1 MNLFNTFS
9 FYTSRFA
16 FCATVVIL
24 ILSIFAVSAPAQ
36 NAPPEELKTF
46 TPDKEGNI
54 FMFGG
59 SQFRAATERING
71 SIALDPDALH
81 KTFKAMFQLDM
92 KRLKIETVID
102 KGIQKVVWNADIYPQ
117 AILRIRSL
125 NVADD
130 VQLIDGLPIDTE
142 ADATF
147 EFHGVKKSVALKN
160 LRFTYFPKDSRFV
173 QWLPGDVL
181 RLVGGFEIQFADYN
195 VETAPEL
202 TSPISI
208 SFSLFAVD
216 IAEVVAAPTEMIG
229 DYLRVPFSFLGD
241 YWLDEPDWRQLA
253 DPEYIASLSYDTE
266 IPDEVKQIDG
276 KKVAIMG
283 FMLPID
289 VDKGKVKRFLLLK
302 STMSCCFGVAPRI
315 NEVVYVESSKKQKI
329 QTVMDTPITVF
340 GKLSIGQ
347 QFREDLM
354 LMGVYQLELD
364 EVKRGR

>member
-1 MNLFNTFS
+1 MFDTFS
-9 FYTSRFA
+9 FYASRFT
-16 FCATVVIL
+16 FCATIFIL

-36 NAPPEELKTF
+36 NDPSAELQTF
-46 TPDKEGNI
+46 MLDKERNV

-71 SIALDPDALH
+71 SIALNPDALH

-102 KGIQKVVWNADIYPQ
+102 KGIQKVVWNAAVYPQ
-117 AILRIRSL
+117 AILRIESL
-125 NVADD
+125 D
-130 VQLIDGLPIDTE
+130 VTEDVGLVDGLPIKTD
-142 ADATF
+142 AKATF
-147 EFHGVKKSVALKN
+147 EFHGVKKSVELKDI
-160 LRFTYFPKDSRFV
+160 RFTYFPKNSRFV

-181 RLVGGFEIQFADYN
+181 RLVGGFEIEFEDYN
-195 VETAPEL
+195 VETKPEL

-208 SFSLFAVD
+208 NFSLFAVD
-216 IAEVVAAPTEMIG
+216 IAEAVAVPIEMIG
-229 DYLRVPFSFLGD
+229 DYLRVPFGFLGD

-253 DPEYIASLSYDTE
+253 DSEYIASLSYDTE
-266 IPDEVKQIDG
+266 IPDNVKQIDG
-276 KKVAIMG
+276 KKVAITG

-289 VDKGKVKRFLLLK
+289 VDKGKVQRFLLLK

-315 NEVVYVESSKKQKI
+315 NEVIYVESSKKQKI
-329 QTVMDTPITVF
+329 QTVMDMPITVF
-340 GKLSIGQ
+340 GKLSVGQ

-364 EVKRGR
+364 EVKPAR

>member
-1 MNLFNTFS
+1 MKKLVLFL
-9 FYTSRFA
+9 
-16 FCATVVIL
+16 L
-24 ILSIFAVSAPAQ
+24 ILGVSVACALAQ
-36 NAPPEELKTF
+36 SQPPEELKTF

-71 SIALDPDALH
+71 SIALNPDALH

-102 KGIQKVVWNADIYPQ
+102 RGIQKVVWNAAVYPQ
-117 AILRIRSL
+117 AILRIESL
-125 NVADD
+125 D
-130 VQLIDGLPIDTE
+130 VVEDVGLVDGLPITTD
-142 ADATF
+142 AKATF
-147 EFHGVKKSVALKN
+147 EFHGVKKSVELKD
-160 LRFTYFPKDSRFV
+160 LRFTYFPKNSRFV

-181 RLVGGFEIQFADYN
+181 RLVGGFEIEFEDYN
-195 VETAPEL
+195 VETKPEL

-208 SFSLFAVD
+208 HFSLFAVD
-216 IAEVVAAPTEMIG
+216 IAEAVSVPAERIG

-241 YWLDEPDWRQLA
+241 YWLDEPDWQKLTN
-253 DPEYIASLSYDTE
+253 PQYIASLSYE
-266 IPDEVKQIDG
+266 KQIPDKVKQIDG
-276 KKVAIMG
+276 EKVAITG

-289 VDKGKVKRFLLLK
+289 VDKGKVRRFLLMK

-315 NEVVYVESSKKQKI
+315 NELVYVESPKERKI
-329 QTVMDTPITVF
+329 QAVMDMPITVF
-340 GKLSIGQ
+340 GKLSVSQ

-364 EVKRGR
+364 KVKRAR